1 MPNAAS
7 ESGTNSV
14 SVIDANASGNPV
26 HSTTRQ
32 KMSQTWFAS
41 HTGPIEWLMTCRGA
55 PPAPR
60 ATGGEVPEPAAEV
73 GPTEERVRGDAGH
86 QDDGDDVAH
95 LSPLSVL
102 RTGPLRPRSVASRDT
117 RLAATSL
124 ISPRSRC
131 CAPGRSGPA
140 PLRAGIPGSPP
151 RRSSLPLSVLR
162 TGPLRPRSV
171 ASRDTRLAATSLISP
186 RSRDAGRFTR
196 ARPRA
201 ARRGRRGRRARP
213 AATAGSSAAAP
224 APARRPPPRRSP
236 GPRRT

>member
-41 HTGPIEWLMTCRGA
+41 HTGPIAWLMTCRGA
-55 PPAPR
+55 PPLHR

-73 GPTEERVRGDAGH
+73 GPTEERVHGDAGH

-140 PLRAGIPGSPP
+140 PLRAGIPGSRP
-151 RRSSLPLSVLR
+151 RRSSLPALGAAHR
-162 TGPLRPRSV
+162 AAQAPLRCEPGYPARGHV
-171 ASRDTRLAATSLISP
+171 AHLSP
-186 RSRDAGRFTR
+186 LTGRRPVHAG

-224 APARRPPPRRSP
+224 APARRP
-236 GPRRT
+236 TTA